1 MFDNSIEPG
10 NPVRRPD
17 TSRKDVQGDDM
28 PIREATRAEE
38 KRRRPTAADADT
50 DAVAKRHNL
59 YTVDRR
65 FPAKARIYYS
75 DYQQKSEIMR
85 AKPQQITTRLDDRR
99 TVSAMLDLAQ
109 SRNWQTIRL
118 RGSDSFVREA
128 WVQAQVRGIQTE
140 GYKPANT
147 DLQELQRRK
156 TAAAPVAAA
165 TEVAARAEAKRAEP
179 AEAAQRQAERRKAA
193 AAPAASATVAAARP
207 EAKPA
212 KPTVAAQ
219 RAQEKAVW
227 NVVETSG
234 KAAREQDG
242 AKVAAKPAEKSVEA
256 A

>member
-1 MFDNSIEPG
+1 MLSKKNSIEP
-10 NPVRRPD
+10 VELWEVARPLP
-17 TSRKDVQGDDM
+17 TGGYDM
-28 PIREATRAEE
+28 PIREATRSEE

-59 YTVDRR
+59 YTVNQR
-65 FPAKARIYYS
+65 FPSAARIYYS
-75 DYQQKSEIMR
+75 DYQQKSEVMR
-85 AKPQQITTRLDDRR
+85 AKPQQIMTKLDDRQ

-118 RGSDSFVREA
+118 RGSDSFRREA
-128 WVQAQVRGIQTE
+128 WVQAQVRGLQTD

-156 TAAAPVAAA
+156 AAAAPVAAA
-165 TEVAARAEAKRAEP
+165 TEVAARSEVKP
-179 AEAAQRQAERRKAA
+179 
-193 AAPAASATVAAARP
+193 
-207 EAKPA
+207 AKPA
-212 KPTVAAQ
+212 KPAEAAR

-242 AKVAAKPAEKSVEA
+242 AKPAAKPAEKPAEA